1 MDASTVILIINSLFY
16 ITAFVMYQIR
26 MRTFQMGSF
35 ILLFYSLLSVGS
47 VWLYNIDSVWT
58 FETITIFPLVYLYI
72 VLMISFYPLLKFSN
86 KKMSNIKM
94 PDDMVMSMI
103 SVVVIIVYLCF
114 FFQTILSNFSLSNLF
129 DPMTLAENYETKSD
143 NVGYNDGKVN
153 IFGILKNIFNSIL
166 WILFMYNWIQKKK
179 LLTIGVF
186 IAIIISVFTSLAW
199 GARGPL
205 VFIIMQVPFVYF
217 VFSPLMS
224 QEMRRKYLFTV
235 AAFVILIFVGGAALT
250 LGRFNDAADFT
261 IMDIVLYY
269 ASSNFI
275 KFDNFVLDVGGC
287 RYGDRVF
294 PLIRV
299 LLGLDTA
306 GDYKTRRLLYPN
318 LKVDDSQF
326 TFFVGEFV
334 IDFGPI
340 LAFIFILDLFWLICF
355 PHLFSS
361 FPGCF
366 TYSAVK
372 VSSLKS
378 SAQATTSSVSKSIF
392 TLSIQCFL
400 TVFSS
405 SFTSSTLRYRPVM
418 AFMSFS
424 FSVRPASMI

>member
-1 MDASTVILIINSLFY
+1 
-16 ITAFVMYQIR
+16 MYQIR

-199 GARGPL
+199 GARGP
-205 VFIIMQVPFVYF
+205 
-217 VFSPLMS
+217 
-224 QEMRRKYLFTV
+224 
-235 AAFVILIFVGGAALT
+235 
-250 LGRFNDAADFT
+250 
-261 IMDIVLYY
+261 YY
-269 ASSNFI
+269 ASSI
-275 KFDNFVLDVGGC
+275 C
-287 RYGDRVF
+287 
-294 PLIRV
+294 
-299 LLGLDTA
+299 
-306 GDYKTRRLLYPN
+306 
-318 LKVDDSQF
+318 
-326 TFFVGEFV
+326 
-334 IDFGPI
+334 
-340 LAFIFILDLFWLICF
+340 LFC
-355 PHLFSS
+355 
-361 FPGCF
+361 
-366 TYSAVK
+366 
-372 VSSLKS
+372 
-378 SAQATTSSVSKSIF
+378 
-392 TLSIQCFL
+392 
-400 TVFSS
+400 VFSFDEPRNAEKI
-405 SFTSSTLRYRPVM
+405 SFYSGSFCHSHICRRSCINIG
-418 AFMSFS
+418 AF
-424 FSVRPASMI
+424 

>member
-186 IAIIISVFTSLAW
+186 IAIII
-199 GARGPL
+199 L

-340 LAFIFILDLFWLICF
+340 LAFIIISLAAYYFYKKIITNEYDFGTILIL
-355 PHLFSS
+355 
-361 FPGCF
+361 
-366 TYSAVK
+366 
-372 VSSLKS
+372 SL
-378 SAQATTSSVSKSIF
+378 AYNIVVIGF
-392 TLSIQCFL
+392 TLFPYSEISGNLSIIYTIFWIF
-400 TVFSS
+400 VFKY
-405 SFTSSTLRYRPVM
+405 FTFKRLV
-418 AFMSFS
+418 
-424 FSVRPASMI
+424 IGKNK

>member
-205 VFIIMQVPFVYF
+205 VFI
-217 VFSPLMS
+217 
-224 QEMRRKYLFTV
+224 RH
-235 AAFVILIFVGGAALT
+235 
-250 LGRFNDAADFT
+250 
-261 IMDIVLYY
+261 LYT
-269 ASSNFI
+269 
-275 KFDNFVLDVGGC
+275 K
-287 RYGDRVF
+287 
-294 PLIRV
+294 
-299 LLGLDTA
+299 
-306 GDYKTRRLLYPN
+306 
-318 LKVDDSQF
+318 
-326 TFFVGEFV
+326 
-334 IDFGPI
+334 
-340 LAFIFILDLFWLICF
+340 
-355 PHLFSS
+355 
-361 FPGCF
+361 
-366 TYSAVK
+366 
-372 VSSLKS
+372 
-378 SAQATTSSVSKSIF
+378 
-392 TLSIQCFL
+392 
-400 TVFSS
+400 
-405 SFTSSTLRYRPVM
+405 
-418 AFMSFS
+418 
-424 FSVRPASMI
+424 